1 MSMKKLA
8 ERWVAKDWIKPIET
22 PPAKLQRPKT
32 KEEIEAA
39 ALAEHESMRSKGQIT
54 FYPYDRGQCYNKG
67 SRAIMAFV
75 NLPGS
80 CAHYIFVEDV
90 GEWEF
95 VQFPHMS
102 TEKRCAER
110 SGYRSVE
117 ELRAYLFPFFSSY
130 IVKNDLFGF
139 APLFGSFVLDRMG
152 ELPELPGE
160 LPAQIDES
168 LKSLINR
175 MVRRG

>member
-8 ERWVAKDWIKPIET
+8 ERWVGKSLIEPISM
-22 PPAKLQRPKT
+22 PPAKLERPKT

-39 ALAEHESMRSKGQIT
+39 ALAEHESLKSKGQIT

-75 NLPGS
+75 NLPGA

-90 GEWEF
+90 GKWEF

-110 SGYRSVE
+110 SGYRNVE
-117 ELRAYLFPFFSSY
+117 EFRSYLFSFFNSY
-130 IVKNDLFGF
+130 LIKSGF
-139 APLFGSFVLDRMG
+139 FVIRD
-152 ELPELPGE
+152 ELGQLPGH
-160 LPAQIDES
+160 LDE
-168 LKSLINR
+168 SLINR
-175 MVRRG
+175 MIGRK

>member
-67 SRAIMAFV
+67 CRAIMAFV

-80 CAHYIFVEDV
+80 CAHYIFVEDI

-117 ELRAYLFPFFSSY
+117 ELRVSLFSFFNSY
-130 IVKNDLFGF
+130 IIKNDLFGF
-139 APLFGSFVLDRMG
+139 APLLGSFVRDGM
-152 ELPELPGE
+152 GE
-160 LPAQIDES
+160 LPAQLDE
-168 LKSLINR
+168 SLINR